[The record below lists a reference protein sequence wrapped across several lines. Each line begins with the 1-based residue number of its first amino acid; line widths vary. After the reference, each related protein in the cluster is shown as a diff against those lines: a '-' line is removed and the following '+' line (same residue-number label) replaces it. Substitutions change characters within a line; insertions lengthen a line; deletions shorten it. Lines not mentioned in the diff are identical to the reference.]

1 MKRKRKSLPPY
12 DVADLPF
19 DVVSDYL
26 DVMAK
31 SAKNKKAKKHYTEQL
46 LLQIKRPANL
56 WPSCTPALPAG
67 AQRSLWHHWCFCFRP
82 VFEKPSRG
90 QVASDAPFT

>member
-56 WPSCTPALPAG
+56 WPLVRLLFP
-67 AQRSLWHHWCFCFRP
+67 P
-82 VFEKPSRG
+82 VRATEFLAFS
-90 QVASDAPFT
+90 